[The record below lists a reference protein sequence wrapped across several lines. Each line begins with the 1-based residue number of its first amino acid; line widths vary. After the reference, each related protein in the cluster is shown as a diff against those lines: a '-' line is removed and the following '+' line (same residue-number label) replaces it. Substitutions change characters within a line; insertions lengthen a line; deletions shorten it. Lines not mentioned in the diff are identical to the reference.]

1 MRNAMGRNNLKGIIL
16 AASAMVL
23 VMLGLTFLVCR
34 YAMMSEKHAR
44 YVGIMNVAS
53 EKVAKSIRGMEINAK
68 NVFDE
73 VQKHMDSPEAVVAAL
88 KSKTSLNPD
97 IVGYFA
103 AFEQDFF
110 PQKAGWYQPYISKA
124 DDSEEYVV
132 SQIGSGSE
140 DYTTTQL
147 YKLAK
152 EQDAGFWSEPYAH
165 KDSLGTTRHYCS
177 FMTPLYDETGKLA
190 CICGADMTFEWLTKE
205 LKQIDYSSKQD
216 EMLNKYMTDKDQDY
230 YTVVLNNDGTC
241 LAYPEGKSITIEDKD
256 LLNNLKK
263 HRRGI
268 TDMTV
273 NGVPATIYYGP
284 VNQKDVDWAVA
295 VVVLHP

>member
-1 MRNAMGRNNLKGIIL
+1 MGRNNLKGIIL

-110 PQKAGWYQPYISKA
+110 P
-124 DDSEEYVV
+124 
-132 SQIGSGSE
+132 
-140 DYTTTQL
+140 
-147 YKLAK
+147 
-152 EQDAGFWSEPYAH
+152 
-165 KDSLGTTRHYCS
+165 RRR
-177 FMTPLYDETGKLA
+177 
-190 CICGADMTFEWLTKE
+190 
-205 LKQIDYSSKQD
+205 
-216 EMLNKYMTDKDQDY
+216 
-230 YTVVLNNDGTC
+230 DGTS
-241 LAYPEGKSITIEDKD
+241 LIS
-256 LLNNLKK
+256 
-263 HRRGI
+263 RRQ
-268 TDMTV
+268 MT
-273 NGVPATIYYGP
+273 ARST
-284 VNQKDVDWAVA
+284 W
-295 VVVLHP
+295 

>member
-1 MRNAMGRNNLKGIIL
+1 
-16 AASAMVL
+16 
-23 VMLGLTFLVCR
+23 
-34 YAMMSEKHAR
+34 
-44 YVGIMNVAS
+44 
-53 EKVAKSIRGMEINAK
+53 
-68 NVFDE
+68 
-73 VQKHMDSPEAVVAAL
+73 
-88 KSKTSLNPD
+88 
-97 IVGYFA
+97 
-103 AFEQDFF
+103 
-110 PQKAGWYQPYISKA
+110 
-124 DDSEEYVV
+124 
-132 SQIGSGSE
+132 
-140 DYTTTQL
+140 
-147 YKLAK
+147 
-152 EQDAGFWSEPYAH
+152 
-165 KDSLGTTRHYCS
+165 
-177 FMTPLYDETGKLA
+177 
-190 CICGADMTFEWLTKE
+190 MTFEWLTKE
-205 LKQIDYSSKQD
+205 LKQIDYNSKQD